1 LNFLAHIFLS
11 GDTEEVMIGNFI
23 GDAIKGNNYN
33 SYSENIKKGILL
45 HRKIDSFTDTH
56 PLVIKSIKRLR
67 TNYGK
72 YAGIVIDI
80 FYDHFLSVNWSV
92 FSQTERKIF
101 INNTYQTIV
110 SYNYILPDKVK
121 RFLPYMIQNNW
132 LESYIEI
139 SSIKNVLNGMTRHTS
154 LPNKTDFA
162 MQILKNNYEL
172 FEIEFNAFF
181 SEIIE
186 YAKKELLNT

>member
-1 LNFLAHIFLS
+1 
-11 GDTEEVMIGNFI
+11 MIGNFI